1 MSASPNAALDSA
13 SPRSPAA
20 GLVLAIAS
28 AASFG
33 VSGSFAKA
41 LMDSGWSAGAAV
53 TVRLGGAALVLLVP
67 TLFLLRG
74 RWHLLRTEGR
84 TLLTYGILGAAGV
97 QWCYFNAVRHLPVG
111 VALLIEYLSPLLVVV
126 WMWVVTRIRP
136 TRLTVLGSS
145 VAIAG
150 LVCVLDLAGAG
161 QISIPGI
168 LWSLGAAVANAVY
181 FITAARSSALPPLAM
196 VGVGMTLGTIVIGLL
211 GLVGVLPLVFTAAP
225 TLVAGHT
232 AHWLF
237 SAAGMVLISTVL
249 AYGFGIV
256 AARALGPKVAAFLA
270 LTEVLFAVLAAWVL
284 LAQWP
289 TLMQCVGGVL
299 IIAGVV
305 CVRLGEVRSP
315 AGPER
320 GTATDA
326 GADNGATSGNH

>member
-1 MSASPNAALDSA
+1 MHPSSRA

-20 GLVLAIAS
+20 GLVLALAS
-28 AASFG
+28 AVSFG

-74 RWHLLRTEGR
+74 RWHLLRAEWR
-84 TLLTYGILGAAGV
+84 TLLTYGVLGAAGV

-111 VALLIEYLSPLLVVV
+111 VALLIEYLSPLIVVV

-145 VAIAG
+145 VAVAG

-161 QISIPGI
+161 QVSVPGI

-181 FITAARSSALPPLAM
+181 FITAARSSSLPPLAM
-196 VGVGMTLGTIVIGLL
+196 VGVGMTLGTMTIGLL
-211 GLVGVLPLVFTAAP
+211 GLLGVLPLVFTAGP
-225 TLVAGHT
+225 TVVAGHAT
-232 AHWLF
+232 HWLF

-256 AARALGPKVAAFLA
+256 AARTLGPKVAAFLA

-305 CVRLGEVRSP
+305 CVRLGEVRPPPGAEAAAAP
-315 AGPER
+315 AA
-320 GTATDA
+320 GTDK
-326 GADNGATSGNH
+326 GATSGNH